1 MIRQIL
7 EDLIMVETATK
18 LPIKTEAKSTPV
30 PAAATW
36 RPFDGLRQEVDRL
49 FEDFGQ
55 GNWIRPFRSMQP
67 LFRTADWT
75 APAVDIAE
83 KDKAFEI
90 TAELPGLDVKD
101 VEVTLRNGNIV
112 IKGEKQEHKEEKS
125 KDYYL
130 QERRFGSF
138 ERSFS
143 MPDGVDSGKIDASF
157 KNGVLTVT
165 MPKTAEAQKPVKKVE
180 IKAA

>member
-1 MIRQIL
+1 
-7 EDLIMVETATK
+7 MVETATK
-18 LPIKTEAKSTPV
+18 LPIKTEAKSAQV
-30 PAAATW
+30 PAAATAW
-36 RPFDGLRQEVDRL
+36 RPFDDLRHEVDRL
-49 FEDFGQ
+49 FEDFGR
-55 GNWIRPFRSMQP
+55 GNWMRPFESMRP
-67 LFRTADWT
+67 LFRTVDWA

-90 TAELPGLDVKD
+90 TAELPGLDAKD
-101 VEVTLRNGNIV
+101 VDITLRNGNIV
-112 IKGEKQEHKEEKS
+112 IKGEKHEDKEEKS

-143 MPDGVDSGKIDASF
+143 LPDGVDAGKIEASF
-157 KNGVLTVT
+157 KNGVLTVSL
-165 MPKTAEAQKPVKKVE
+165 PKTAEAQKPVKKVE

>member
-1 MIRQIL
+1 M
-7 EDLIMVETATK
+7 
-18 LPIKTEAKSTPV
+18 
-30 PAAATW
+30 
-36 RPFDGLRQEVDRL
+36 RPFE
-49 FEDFGQ
+49 
-55 GNWIRPFRSMQP
+55 SMRP
-67 LFRTADWT
+67 LFRTVDWA

-90 TAELPGLDVKD
+90 TAELPGLDAKD
-101 VEVTLRNGNIV
+101 VDITLRNGN
-112 IKGEKQEHKEEKS
+112 KGEKHEDKEEKS

-143 MPDGVDSGKIDASF
+143 LPDGVDAGKIEASF
-157 KNGVLTVT
+157 KNGVLTVSL
-165 MPKTAEAQKPVKKVE
+165 PKTAEAQKPVKKVE